1 MVLPIAPLEASMC
14 CGQLFLC
21 IIQAVQLLQAE
32 VAPHYI
38 QLQYCIIINS
48 IQQFCATLTG
58 KQNSYWSS
66 GRGCFFHML
75 FNTHETTC

>member
-38 QLQYCIIINS
+38 QLKYCIVING
-48 IQQFCATLTG
+48 IQQFCATLTE
-58 KQNSYWSS
+58 K
-66 GRGCFFHML
+66 
-75 FNTHETTC
+75 